1 MSKAQRIKEVLVGLL
16 SIVSAVVMITLP
28 ELGYA
33 LVALFMCVSLV
44 IYGLQR
50 LGYYFTMAR
59 YMVGGKTVLYLG
71 ILLFDMGILA
81 GSMNETPQS
90 LIMLYL
96 LAGHLLSGVVS
107 IMRAREQRSFD
118 APWRLTLAEGI
129 ANVMVALACLV
140 FLNSTRMVVLIYSA
154 GLIYSACLRIATA
167 FRRTSIVYIP

>member
-81 GSMNETPQS
+81 GSMNETPQP

-129 ANVMVALACLV
+129 ANVLIAVSCIV
-140 FLNSTRMVVLIYSA
+140 FLRSTSMVVYLYGC
-154 GLIYSACLRIATA
+154 GLIYAACLRIVTA
-167 FRRTSIVYIP
+167 FSRTVIVYVA